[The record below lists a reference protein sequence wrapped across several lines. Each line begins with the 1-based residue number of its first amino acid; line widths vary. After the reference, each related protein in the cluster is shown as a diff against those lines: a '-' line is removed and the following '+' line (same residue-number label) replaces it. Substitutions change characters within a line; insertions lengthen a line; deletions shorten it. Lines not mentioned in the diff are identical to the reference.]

1 MEGLICMQAQP
12 VEDIEAV
19 MGRFQAWAGSQN
31 AVEARPGIRELSHD
45 EALKLNRYRWK
56 GANSPFAKTKACAE
70 RGVVPTTAPV
80 TVPSATPERAP
91 KRQKMAPTKAHNA
104 NRKTVKKVFVNS
116 RSKAAKSDVKAAPE
130 FKEALANAVRP
141 MEVIVAASQP
151 IDLARQVSISVRLTP
166 AEQVL
171 IKLRAAASG
180 ISASAYMRQ
189 CALEVEQ
196 LRAQV
201 QQAIAAM
208 EQKTSTPLQK
218 TSPSGFLA
226 RLARRIFPRCTPSP
240 ATRIAN
246 VDWLLRRELCD

>member
-56 GANSPFAKTKACAE
+56 GANSPFAKTKACAVRE
-70 RGVVPTTAPV
+70 VVPTTAPV

-91 KRQKMAPTKAHNA
+91 KRLKTAPTKAHNA
-104 NRKTVKKVFVNS
+104 NRKTVKKVFVND
-116 RSKAAKSDVKAAPE
+116 RSKAKSDAKAVPE

-166 AEQVL
+166 AERVL
-171 IKLRAAASG
+171 IKLRAADSG

-196 LRAQV
+196 LRSQV

-208 EQKTSTPLQK
+208 EQKTPTPLQK

-226 RLARRIFPRCTPSP
+226 RLARRIFPRCAIACS
-240 ATRIAN
+240 TRIAN